1 MSSSTS
7 NPRSVVEAEELGAE
21 IIDMYSGVTHSDT
34 GCCSEAAAC
43 DAAAGCG
50 RSEYDGQKKQR
61 LATDHKIGG
70 VE

>member
-1 MSSSTS
+1 
-7 NPRSVVEAEELGAE
+7 
-21 IIDMYSGVTHSDT
+21 MYSGATHLDT
-34 GCCSEAAAC
+34 GYYSEGAAH

-50 RSEYDGQKKQR
+50 RSEDDGQKKQR